1 MKKIMNQVV
10 YALCAVLMFCV
21 VGCGG
26 NSPENIAEKYV
37 DYLEEADFEG
47 MRQMSTGGMIQWFD
61 RAERRY
67 DEIAKMFGEKKAR
80 KIKETYDD
88 LKYEIGDVTVGEA
101 KVTVPVKINGQ
112 VTPMTLIKMSEKWRV
127 EKFDFPIL

>member
-37 DYLEEADFEG
+37 DYLEGLGVVKFLTVERNGYIEYYPDIHGTELVRVLITLQYANGEVVATTPFSV
-47 MRQMSTGGMIQWFD
+47 QKVWF
-61 RAERRY
+61 
-67 DEIAKMFGEKKAR
+67 
-80 KIKETYDD
+80 
-88 LKYEIGDVTVGEA
+88 L
-101 KVTVPVKINGQ
+101 
-112 VTPMTLIKMSEKWRV
+112 
-127 EKFDFPIL
+127 